1 MAEKPQADKG
11 TNGSA
16 ATDVDIP
23 WAYRLVRLAII
34 GVILAFLLIML
45 LYAWLHVFTEDNAAN
60 ISAALSSLFG
70 IVGTLVGAYFGIKAT
85 SESKTTVENV
95 HRETG
100 DKLAAAAQNATDTA
114 QKATDTAQAA
124 IKDAAATTQAAA
136 KETADTA
143 KTVSTA
149 GSKAPSVGALASLSG
164 SLLGLLALLLL
175 WWTRQR
181 KPSE

>member
-1 MAEKPQADKG
+1 MAEEPKEDKG
-11 TNGSA
+11 TNA
-16 ATDVDIP
+16 ITTKDTDIP
-23 WAYRLVRLAII
+23 WSYRLVRLAII

-85 SESKTTVENV
+85 SESKNTLENV
-95 HRETG
+95 HKETG
-100 DKLAAAAQNATDTA
+100 DKLAAAAQNVTDTA
-114 QKATDTAQAA
+114 QKATDTAQQA

-143 KTVSTA
+143 KTMSAA
-149 GSKAPSVGALASLSG
+149 GSKGPSLGALASLSG
-164 SLLGLLALLLL
+164 SLLGLLVLLFL
-175 WWTRQR
+175 WWSRQR
-181 KPSE
+181 KPS